1 MIALLHPGR
10 DAGQVS
16 SRIKDV
22 LHQHIPDGVRE
33 TLFLHPMA
41 RWHLYGE
48 FKNGESTGGRIQFVW
63 LFGLIGGFVLLLA
76 ALNFMNLSTARS
88 ATRAREVGIR
98 KAIGS
103 MRIQLVGQ
111 FLSESWLVVTLA
123 FGVSLLLVQLVLP
136 AFNQL
141 AGKHAVLPWDRPA
154 F

>member
-1 MIALLHPGR
+1 M
-10 DAGQVS
+10 AG
-16 SRIKDV
+16 
-22 LHQHIPDGVRE
+22 
-33 TLFLHPMA
+33 
-41 RWHLYGE
+41 WHLYGE

-76 ALNFMNLSTARS
+76 AINFMNLSTARS

-136 AFNQL
+136 GFNQL
-141 AGKHAVLPWDRPA
+141 AGKHAVLRGTGPRSGYSRRDSCCLPGCWPAVTRPCTCRA
-154 F
+154 FSR